1 MNLYKTNNASAGS
14 ETITEGCLPKDELV
28 INFSQLNKHCTGHEK

>member
-14 ETITEGCLPKDELV
+14 ETITEGCLPKDELAV
-28 INFSQLNKHCTGHEK
+28 NFSYLIKHQTKHEK